1 MKKVSKSNP
10 LKTFND
16 NKAMAHKKAGGAMSE
31 YKKYL
36 KKAQDG
42 MSFNNTYQGPL
53 TESDS
58 KRLDKE
64 FPSTATQ
71 IPYAPS
77 KPNMGYGTED
87 MYRQK
92 EANDRSAYTN
102 YLKSP
107 AVNLNNKLFKTGLQ
121 PNQSIQNQEGNA
133 EATKNVV
140 NKMNN
145 IDWNSEEGKRYKNG
159 NSNRYPTK
167 QLGRPKKFSVDYGKQ
182 KLGGST
188 KKALG
193 GVANDPTK
201 KEVRKEMRAVN
212 KMDRQ
217 DKRWNRKEDR
227 IQAREERKTNKENA
241 KILMASKRF

>member
-1 MKKVSKSNP
+1 MKKTSKPNP

-16 NKAMAHKKAGGAMSE
+16 NKAMAYKKAGGAMSE

-133 EATKNVV
+133 EATKYVV
-140 NKMNN
+140 NNMNN
-145 IDWNSEEGKRYKNG
+145 IDWNSETGKRYKSFYN
-159 NSNRYPTK
+159 
-167 QLGRPKKFSVDYGKQ
+167 KQ

-201 KEVRKEMRAVN
+201 KEVRKEMRAIN

-217 DKRWNRKEDR
+217 DKRWNRKDDR